1 MSGGITLWGRV
12 QLSDFKRK
20 DEKRDKLIYLPPSK
34 QRVLTGP
41 RWNPEEWCK
50 EAENDDICQACGMWS
65 RKSLLTTYNC
75 YEAIKSDLMKIAL
88 WTFMNVENLL
98 DAPLCSSPLSKV
110 DSIVVSLS
118 LQMFHERTNL
128 LTTMFQNPVFTSKNL
143 LSSHSVSCDGISPK
157 CNHLHRRRDGPFV
170 LETRY
175 VDRSKRPERCG
186 RCFTHTLRCRTM
198 LFLRPEFSFFVFL
211 I

>member
-1 MSGGITLWGRV
+1 M
-12 QLSDFKRK
+12 
-20 DEKRDKLIYLPPSK
+20 
-34 QRVLTGP
+34 
-41 RWNPEEWCK
+41 C
-50 EAENDDICQACGMWS
+50 S

-198 LFLRPEFSFFVFL
+198 LSLRPEFSFFVFL